1 MDIVA
6 RLGTVQKAEDKIDA
20 RRHRRYAFAVSGVG
34 AQVEQNVL
42 LRLLVVKVALPVL
55 YGVGSQLL
63 PQEAVK
69 LRGEGGVHSVDVAV
83 IGTLRLQ
90 EGGGQ
95 HRVRGEAGGDPLVL
109 NDDVVRREDG
119 VAPLTAQ
126 PRRVLRRVADGGGI
140 QSGAGGHGLIGSV
153 QIPGGRCGVGDGDA
167 VLTMQHLRGGGLRR
181 PHDLGLPVKAVV
193 VEPVEGVRI
202 GGERGVGLGEPAAAV
217 VDLPH
222 EAAQVVGAGLGHGD
236 AKHGILALAARS
248 RRGQIAVGE
257 SGIVVGAAAY
267 LLHRAGEVLLEGRE
281 RRGTRRVAEG
291 GQHYGGGQK
300 EQGGAAPYA
309 DGGGAAAPAEA
320 NGVQQEQH
328 QRAQHQLPRGGCR

>member
-1 MDIVA
+1 
-6 RLGTVQKAEDKIDA
+6 
-20 RRHRRYAFAVSGVG
+20 
-34 AQVEQNVL
+34 
-42 LRLLVVKVALPVL
+42 
-55 YGVGSQLL
+55 
-63 PQEAVK
+63 
-69 LRGEGGVHSVDVAV
+69 
-83 IGTLRLQ
+83 
-90 EGGGQ
+90 
-95 HRVRGEAGGDPLVL
+95 
-109 NDDVVRREDG
+109 
-119 VAPLTAQ
+119 
-126 PRRVLRRVADGGGI
+126 
-140 QSGAGGHGLIGSV
+140 
-153 QIPGGRCGVGDGDA
+153 
-167 VLTMQHLRGGGLRR
+167 MQHLRGGGLRR

-309 DGGGAAAPAEA
+309 DGGGAAAPTEA

-328 QRAQHQLPRGGCR
+328 QRAQRQLPRGGCW